1 MAAILVTG
9 ASTGIGEACAL
20 HLDRAGHRVFAG
32 VRRPA
37 DGERLTKRAS
47 PRLLPVMLDVCDD
60 SQIAEAA
67 ELIGGEVGT
76 AGLWGLVNNAGIAIG
91 GPVEFLALDQWRTQL
106 EVNVIGQVA
115 VTRAMLPLVRAA
127 TGRVVFIGSISG
139 RLATPMMGPYC
150 ASKHA
155 IEAIGSSL
163 AEELRPFGIR
173 VSVIEPG
180 AIATPIWDKGREL
193 ADDLQA
199 ALPPEAHEH
208 YGRNIARI
216 RKLIDRQQKTGIDPI
231 AVAAVVERALFDR
244 RPRRRYLV
252 GTDAKVGAV
261 LARLLPDR
269 PLAAVLRR
277 LAP

>member
-163 AEELRPFGIR
+163 AEELRPFGMR

-180 AIATPIWDKGREL
+180 AIATPMSASMLDMPDVMKYYLDRIALHRIGELSEL
-193 ADDLQA
+193 AATVAFLLSDDASYVTSATL
-199 ALPPEAHEH
+199 
-208 YGRNIARI
+208 
-216 RKLIDRQQKTGIDPI
+216 
-231 AVAAVVERALFDR
+231 
-244 RPRRRYLV
+244 LV
-252 GTDAKVGAV
+252 DAGFIVNAE
-261 LARLLPDR
+261 L
-269 PLAAVLRR
+269 
-277 LAP
+277 